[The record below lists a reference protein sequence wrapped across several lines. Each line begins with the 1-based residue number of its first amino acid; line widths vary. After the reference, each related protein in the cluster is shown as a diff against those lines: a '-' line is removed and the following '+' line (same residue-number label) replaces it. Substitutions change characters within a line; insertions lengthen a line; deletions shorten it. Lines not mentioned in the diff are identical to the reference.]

1 MASEQSKK
9 CYLFDNERS
18 QKPKNS
24 TLYIHE
30 NLSFDICTA
39 ICALQ
44 NKATER
50 EIMTYK
56 WGSEQTES
64 GHEHKCLAE
73 SDKLVQSF
81 KQQIKTEVTC

>member
-1 MASEQSKK
+1 LTSHFSVFYHVTVNHRCTSMASEQSKK

-56 WGSEQTES
+56 
-64 GHEHKCLAE
+64 
-73 SDKLVQSF
+73 
-81 KQQIKTEVTC
+81 